1 MTVSNFALK
10 RALNLDKVIV
20 FSHESRFSRM
30 RVGSVTRAF
39 LVRIVGSVD
48 RVGSET
54 MVFLVLIAGSV
65 DRVVSV
71 DRVGS
76 VDRVDSV
83 TRIGLGSK
91 LFFFIGD

>member
-1 MTVSNFALK
+1 MTVSNFVLK

-20 FSHESRFSRM
+20 LLSKDSDFSRFSSVPKALFSLESRFSRM

-39 LVRIVGSVD
+39 LVRIV
-48 RVGSET
+48 
-54 MVFLVLIAGSV
+54 
-65 DRVVSV
+65 VSV

-83 TRIGLGSK
+83 TRIDLGSK
-91 LFFFIGD
+91 LFFLIGD